1 MAVASPVNAS
11 PFVAS
16 EDFRSCYDTKPFLY
30 QHNFSNHELFTWPA
44 LKELAKKAA
53 SPERMNRKGAVREAM
68 VPGFMVMKGKRVK
81 WGTPEFFSALD
92 EAFDNLEA
100 ADLRMK
106 ISSIH
111 EYDGYR
117 EILEE
122 SKSNLSDL
130 TGTDF
135 RKSLNH
141 GIATIFVAS
150 PNETTPYH
158 IDEEVNFLSQIR
170 GIKLVRLFDGNDRS
184 IVTDKDME
192 GFWFGRSFIDQV
204 PDSKFQL
211 FTIGPGQGV
220 FQPPFFPHL
229 ITTGPEVSVS
239 LSFPFAKLKFPE
251 AEVYRMN
258 AYMRKFGVTPKP
270 VGKRPGVDRLKS
282 SFVRHAMSL
291 KRSMFGG

>member
-1 MAVASPVNAS
+1 MAVASQVVSS

-16 EDFRSCYDTKPFLY
+16 EDFRQCFDKTPFLY
-30 QHNFSNHELFTWPA
+30 QHNFSNHELFSLPA

-53 SPERMNRKGAVREAM
+53 SPERMSRKGAVREAM

-92 EAFDNLEA
+92 EAFENLEG

-106 ISSIH
+106 ISGVH

-117 EILEE
+117 EVLEE

-130 TGTDF
+130 TGVDF
-135 RKSLNH
+135 RKALDH
-141 GIATIFVAS
+141 GIATVFIAS

-170 GIKLVRLFDGNDRS
+170 GIKLVRLFDGNDRT
-184 IVTDKDME
+184 IVSDKDME

-229 ITTGPEVSVS
+229 ITTGPELSIS
-239 LSFPFAKLKFPE
+239 LSFPFTKLRFPE
-251 AEVYRMN
+251 AEVYRAN
-258 AYMRKFGVTPKP
+258 AYLRKFGMKPKP
-270 VGKRPGVDRLKS
+270 VGTRPGVDHLKS
-282 SFVRHAMSL
+282 RFIRSAMSL
-291 KRSMFGG
+291 KRKVLG

>member
-1 MAVASPVNAS
+1 MAVASQVMPS

-16 EDFRSCYDTKPFLY
+16 DDFRQCFDKKPFLY
-30 QHNFSNHELFTWPA
+30 QHNLSTHELFSLPA
-44 LKELAKKAA
+44 LKALAQKAA

-68 VPGFMVMKGKRVK
+68 VPGFMVAKGQRVK
-81 WGTPEFFSALD
+81 WGSPEFQAALD
-92 EAFDNLEA
+92 EAFDNLEG

-106 ISSIH
+106 ISGVN

-130 TGTDF
+130 TGVDF
-135 RKSLNH
+135 RKALDH
-141 GIATIFVAS
+141 GIATIFIAS

-184 IVTDKDME
+184 IVSERDME

-204 PDSKFQL
+204 PDSKFEL

-220 FQPPFFPHL
+220 FQPPFYPHL
-229 ITTGPEVSVS
+229 ITTGPEVSIS
-239 LSFPFAKLKFPE
+239 LSFPFTKLHFPE

-258 AYMRKFGVTPKP
+258 AYMRKFGVKPKP
-270 VGKRPGVDRLKS
+270 VGARPAVDHVKS
-282 SFVRHAMSL
+282 RVVRSALSL
-291 KRSMFGG
+291 KRKVLGS